1 MIIRNSVA
9 SSYEWQEH
17 VYGSLPFFAF
27 VLQSMWERHWLQMVE
42 LGRDYGFVV
51 VVVGTVYGGGA
62 RGSLFAGTVVVVVD
76 ETHDDRD
83 SPSTMM
89 FAGVDS
95 SSRDLDYSRVYC
107 HCHVLDSVVVVVDS
121 ELQTDHLQDLQFHQS
136 CSNFLSH
143 AFLDWEH
150 RHSINDKT
158 LLLLDE
164 HGMPS
169 RRSHATSTD

>member
-27 VLQSMWERHWLQMVE
+27 ALQSMWERHWLQMVE

-51 VVVGTVYGGGA
+51 VVVGTVYCCGVP
-62 RGSLFAGTVVVVVD
+62 GSLFVGMVAVD
-76 ETHDDRD
+76 EIHDDRD

-89 FAGVDS
+89 LVGVDS
-95 SSRDLDYSRVYC
+95 SSRDLDYSQVYC
-107 HCHVLDSVVVVVDS
+107 HRHVLDSVVVMVDS
-121 ELQTDHLQDLQFHQS
+121 ELQTDRQDLQFHQS
-136 CSNFLSH
+136 CSNFPYH

-150 RHSINDKT
+150 RHSINDRT

-164 HGMPS
+164 HEMPS

>member
-27 VLQSMWERHWLQMVE
+27 ALQSMWGRHWLQMVE

-51 VVVGTVYGGGA
+51 VAVGGVFGGEVL
-62 RGSLFAGTVVVVVD
+62 GSLFAGTVVVAVD

-89 FAGVDS
+89 LVGVDS
-95 SSRDLDYSRVYC
+95 SSKDLDYSRVYC
-107 HCHVLDSVVVVVDS
+107 HRHVLDFVVVMVDS
-121 ELQTDHLQDLQFHQS
+121 ELQTDRQDLQFHQS
-136 CSNFLSH
+136 CSNFPCR

-158 LLLLDE
+158 LSLLDE
-164 HGMPS
+164 HEMPS
-169 RRSHATSTD
+169 H